1 MLTDDDKYELINLWE
16 GEDIL
21 YDICNA
27 DYRNKT
33 KRNAAVKRIAEEMT
47 ADISDDEVNFSSAH
61 RGFLKRVLVF
71 SMMGLTSR
79 TNSSNVSVFIR
90 RYIRKFSRSFNLKGE
105 VH

>member
-47 ADISDDEVNFSSAH
+47 ADISDDEVKNTTKN
-61 RGFLKRVLVF
+61 L
-71 SMMGLTSR
+71 R
-79 TNSSNVSVFIR
+79 TQFIQ
-90 RYIRKFSRSFNLKGE
+90 S
-105 VH
+105 